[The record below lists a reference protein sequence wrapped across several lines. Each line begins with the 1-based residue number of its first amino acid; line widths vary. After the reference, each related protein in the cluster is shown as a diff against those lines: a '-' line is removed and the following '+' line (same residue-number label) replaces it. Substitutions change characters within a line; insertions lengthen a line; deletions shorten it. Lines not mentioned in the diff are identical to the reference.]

1 MTFEGALNYG
11 RNLLKEAGVLN
22 YQLDAWYL
30 MEYACKMNKSEY
42 YLRGF
47 DEIEDEKFQEYEL
60 LLKKRGERVPLQYIT
75 GAQEFMGLNFK
86 VNSHVLIPR
95 QDTETLVEEALKI
108 LKPGMEVLDLCTGT
122 GCIIISLLKHAGTEI
137 KGTASDI
144 SKQALLIAKEN
155 ARNNQVEAEWVR
167 SDLFQNITGTFDLII
182 SNPPYI
188 PTGTISKL
196 MPEVKNFEP
205 LEALDGSEDGLMFYR
220 KMIPESLKF
229 IKPGGY
235 LYFEIGY
242 DQGKKVSFLMEKHG
256 FCNVKVVKD
265 LAGSDRVVCG
275 NLPAAKQIVHSE
287 TDREEEKNV

>member
-1 MTFEGALNYG
+1 M
-11 RNLLKEAGVLN
+11 
-22 YQLDAWYL
+22 
-30 MEYACKMNKSEY
+30 
-42 YLRGF
+42 
-47 DEIEDEKFQEYEL
+47 
-60 LLKKRGERVPLQYIT
+60 
-75 GAQEFMGLNFK
+75 
-86 VNSHVLIPR
+86 
-95 QDTETLVEEALKI
+95 
-108 LKPGMEVLDLCTGT
+108 
-122 GCIIISLLKHAGTEI
+122 SLWKHAGTEI

-205 LEALDGSEDGLMFYR
+205 LEALDGAEDGLMFYR